1 MNLPWSRHS
10 FVNRK
15 THACSLLQYEV
26 VKPESRLYN
35 LDRSATRQ
43 KESAWR
49 LQKISSKEKL
59 HLRSYDRAKLFSIS
73 GTLQLDTPVPT
84 SHTMPSLWVF
94 FASNIRLLS
103 VASSVANFCNCLF
116 IAKRERED
124 KFELEGI
131 LTRPSALARS
141 IRPSCKCPIA

>member
-15 THACSLLQYEV
+15 THACLLVQSDV
-26 VKPESRLYN
+26 IKPESRLYN
-35 LDRSATRQ
+35 LYRSATRQ

-73 GTLQLDTPVPT
+73 GTLQLDTPAPT

-94 FASNIRLLS
+94 KVNKGSQ
-103 VASSVANFCNCLF
+103 VATFDMTQITSSLDRDPF
-116 IAKRERED
+116 IIMFKTITAPAEIVR
-124 KFELEGI
+124 
-131 LTRPSALARS
+131 
-141 IRPSCKCPIA
+141 